1 MVYNI
6 YTIWRFT
13 MYNHTKEY
21 IYYLNDVEAMIIKIV
36 SIVG

>member
-1 MVYNI
+1 
-6 YTIWRFT
+6 

-36 SIVG
+36 SIVGWLKILVDVVNG